1 MKVNNFESD
10 GVVDYTTSLI
20 RLVAD
25 VWVLQSFYWIA
36 KNKKQISKY
45 KINPKNNKDTSVFSL
60 R

>member
-25 VWVLQSFYWIA
+25 VL
-36 KNKKQISKY
+36 
-45 KINPKNNKDTSVFSL
+45 DLTEL
-60 R
+60 LLDC